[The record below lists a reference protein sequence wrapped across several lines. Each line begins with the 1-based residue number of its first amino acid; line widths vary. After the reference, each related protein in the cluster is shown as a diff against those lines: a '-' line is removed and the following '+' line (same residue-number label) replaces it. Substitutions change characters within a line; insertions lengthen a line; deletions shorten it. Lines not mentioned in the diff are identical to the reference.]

1 MLNISFIIAAIV
13 FLTTGGGVIFLCT
26 QNRYEDALVTLIG
39 GVIMS
44 ALIGGAPLAISKTNQ
59 KIGGNKMEENYI
71 TIDFT
76 EEEVDEILAEYYGL
90 DIKFPTDKE
99 LLEEKKMGISED
111 DFKRIV
117 LEKIL

>member
-1 MLNISFIIAAIV
+1 MLNISFIVAAIV

-59 KIGGNKMEENYI
+59 KIGANKMEDNYI

-76 EEEVDEILAEYYGL
+76 EEVDEILTEYYGL
-90 DIKFPTDKE
+90 DIKYPIDKE
-99 LLEEKKMGISED
+99 LLEEAKTGVSEG

-117 LEKIL
+117 LDKIL

>member
-1 MLNISFIIAAIV
+1 MRL
-13 FLTTGGGVIFLCT
+13 
-26 QNRYEDALVTLIG
+26 
-39 GVIMS
+39 
-44 ALIGGAPLAISKTNQ
+44 GGAPLAISKTNQ

-76 EEEVDEILAEYYGL
+76 EEEVDEILTEYYGL

-99 LLEEKKMGISED
+99 LLEEAKTGISEGE
-111 DFKRIV
+111 FKRIV